1 MTSCENQENEI
12 KLLPSL
18 TTSSFA
24 INSMVNDI
32 ENESMDAL
40 DEEFPQ
46 NR

>member
-1 MTSCENQENEI
+1 MTEI

-18 TTSSFA
+18 KTSSFA
-24 INSMVNDI
+24 NNTLVNDI
-32 ENESMDAL
+32 GNESMNAL